1 LRQKLS
7 RQQITS
13 KAKSSHI
20 GTFRAKKNLALGGT
34 MHLIIDGYGDNPKL
48 MQDEQFLYQLLDSYP
63 AQIGMTKISSP
74 LVFRYVGS
82 RPEDWGISGFVFI
95 AESHISIHTF
105 VERRYIN
112 IDVFSCKD
120 FNAEQVIKDLKD
132 KFQLTRFSSR
142 LINRDWKMADLA
154 EATDIPQFR
163 SV

>member
-1 LRQKLS
+1 
-7 RQQITS
+7 
-13 KAKSSHI
+13 
-20 GTFRAKKNLALGGT
+20 

-63 AQIGMTKISSP
+63 AQIEMTKISSP
-74 LVFRYVGS
+74 LVFKYVGS

-105 VERRYIN
+105 VERRYVN

-120 FNAEQVIKDLKD
+120 FDAEQVIKDFKD
-132 KFQLTRFSSR
+132 KFQLTRLSSR
-142 LINRDWKMADLA
+142 LIKRDWKTTELN
-154 EATDIPQFR
+154 EATDIPQCH

>member
-1 LRQKLS
+1 
-7 RQQITS
+7 
-13 KAKSSHI
+13 
-20 GTFRAKKNLALGGT
+20 
-34 MHLIIDGYGDNPKL
+34 MIIDGYGDNPKL

-120 FNAEQVIKDLKD
+120 FNTEQVIKDLKD

>member
-1 LRQKLS
+1 
-7 RQQITS
+7 
-13 KAKSSHI
+13 
-20 GTFRAKKNLALGGT
+20 

-74 LVFRYVGS
+74 LVFKYVGS

-120 FNAEQVIKDLKD
+120 FDAEQVIKDFKD
-132 KFQLTRFSSR
+132 KFQLTRLSSR
-142 LINRDWKMADLA
+142 LIKRDWKTTELN
-154 EATDIPQFR
+154 EATDIPQCH

>member
-1 LRQKLS
+1 
-7 RQQITS
+7 
-13 KAKSSHI
+13 
-20 GTFRAKKNLALGGT
+20 

-74 LVFRYVGS
+74 LVFRYIGS

-105 VERRYIN
+105 VERRYVN

-120 FNAEQVIKDLKD
+120 FNAAQVIKDLKD

>member
-1 LRQKLS
+1 
-7 RQQITS
+7 
-13 KAKSSHI
+13 
-20 GTFRAKKNLALGGT
+20 

-105 VERRYIN
+105 VERLYIN

>member
-1 LRQKLS
+1 
-7 RQQITS
+7 
-13 KAKSSHI
+13 
-20 GTFRAKKNLALGGT
+20 

-63 AQIGMTKISSP
+63 AQIGMTKISTP
-74 LVFRYVGS
+74 LVFKYVGS

-95 AESHISIHTF
+95 AESHISVHTF

-120 FNAEQVIKDLKD
+120 FNAEQVIKDLKG
-132 KFQLTRFSSR
+132 KFQLSRFSSR
-142 LINRDWKMADLA
+142 LINRDWEMTDLA

>member
-1 LRQKLS
+1 
-7 RQQITS
+7 
-13 KAKSSHI
+13 
-20 GTFRAKKNLALGGT
+20 

-74 LVFRYVGS
+74 FVFRYVGS

-105 VERRYIN
+105 AEHRYVN

-142 LINRDWKMADLA
+142 LIKRDWKTTELN
-154 EATDIPQFR
+154 EATDIPQCY

>member
-1 LRQKLS
+1 
-7 RQQITS
+7 
-13 KAKSSHI
+13 
-20 GTFRAKKNLALGGT
+20 
-34 MHLIIDGYGDNPKL
+34 MHLIIDGFGDNPKL

-74 LVFRYVGS
+74 LVFRYVGP

-120 FNAEQVIKDLKD
+120 FNAEQVTNDLKD

-142 LINRDWKMADLA
+142 LINRDWEMADLA
-154 EATDIPQFR
+154 EVTDIPQIR

>member
-1 LRQKLS
+1 
-7 RQQITS
+7 
-13 KAKSSHI
+13 
-20 GTFRAKKNLALGGT
+20 

-63 AQIGMTKISSP
+63 TQIGMTKISAP
-74 LVFRYVGS
+74 IVFKYVGS

-105 VERRYIN
+105 VERCYIN

-132 KFQLTRFSSR
+132 KFQLSRFSSR
-142 LINRDWKMADLA
+142 LINRDWEMTDLA
-154 EATDIPQFR
+154 EATDMPQFR

>member
-1 LRQKLS
+1 
-7 RQQITS
+7 
-13 KAKSSHI
+13 
-20 GTFRAKKNLALGGT
+20 

-63 AQIGMTKISSP
+63 AQIGMTKISTP
-74 LVFRYVGS
+74 FVFKYVGS
-82 RPEDWGISGFVFI
+82 KPEDWGISGFVFI

-132 KFQLTRFSSR
+132 KFQLSRFSSR
-142 LINRDWKMADLA
+142 LINRDWEMTDLA
-154 EATDIPQFR
+154 EATDIPQFH